1 MPRAKRVQ
9 SVETYRHLDHGSVT
23 VGTTAVQLSSTSV
36 HANSGIAIRADK
48 DNAGT
53 VFVGNSDVT
62 TGTSDSTNGFPLY
75 KKDVYIIPADDVSNV
90 YVRATEADQIVY
102 WMLI

>member
-9 SVETYRHLDHGSVT
+9 SVETYKHLDHGAVT
-23 VGTTAVQLSSTSV
+23 VGTTAVQLSSTSIY
-36 HANSGIAIRADK
+36 AQAGIAIRADK

-62 TGTSDSTNGFPLY
+62 TGTSDSTDGFPLY
-75 KKDVYIIPADDVSNV
+75 KKDVYIIPSDNVSNV
-90 YVRATEADQIVY
+90 YVRATEASQKVY